1 MNGNESDPIS
11 YIHLVIDLI
20 VIPNLQGCLM
30 EQNKGLPVFKSK
42 YVKPFLQFDKK
53 DGRIYLGFKM
63 EQYVYLQPE
72 KKHTNEEI
80 AGSIRAEF
88 DLLAN
93 DYISEF
99 SRFLRETWRKQST
112 VPRMEILEDKPCV
125 VRSID
130 GGLKVSS
137 IK

>member
-1 MNGNESDPIS
+1 MEKNKKPI
-11 YIHLVIDLI
+11 
-20 VIPNLQGCLM
+20 
-30 EQNKGLPVFKSK
+30 FKSK
-42 YVKPFLQFDKK
+42 YVKPFLQLDKK
-53 DGRIYLGFKM
+53 QGRIYLGFNAA
-63 EQYVYLQPE
+63 QYLYLQPE

-80 AGSIRAEF
+80 AGSIRAQF

-99 SRFLRETWRKQST
+99 SRFLKETWNKQST
-112 VPRMEILEDKPCV
+112 IPKMEILEDKPCI

-137 IK
+137 SK